1 MALTTFVSGQVLTAQ
16 QLNDSYAAVG
26 GLRLIKT
33 VTVGTAV
40 TTVNVTSCFDT
51 TYANYRVSWS
61 GITASDDGASM
72 QFKMLVSTTANTN
85 GMYGNTYYVVNG
97 TTAAL
102 TAATAVSNGAAGE
115 CGSLS
120 NAYVNAGWVDV
131 MQPNIASATYTNF
144 LGADDNYLRFGAYTV
159 RNTTQYDGIQLLPV
173 SGTLTGGTI
182 RIYGYA
188 NTN

>member
-72 QFKMLVSTTANTN
+72 QFKMLVSTTANTI
-85 GMYGNTYYVVNG
+85 
-97 TTAAL
+97 
-102 TAATAVSNGAAGE
+102 
-115 CGSLS
+115 LS
-120 NAYVNAGWVDV
+120 
-131 MQPNIASATYTNF
+131 
-144 LGADDNYLRFGAYTV
+144 
-159 RNTTQYDGIQLLPV
+159 
-173 SGTLTGGTI
+173 
-182 RIYGYA
+182 
-188 NTN
+188 